1 MKRFVYQQ
9 LLDWKNSAKRKPL
22 VLNGARQVG
31 KTWLLKEFAQ
41 NEYAKMA
48 YVVCRKNPVV
58 KEIFKAGFNMD
69 RILRA
74 LRALTG
80 IDITPGDTLIVLDE
94 IQDVPEALE
103 ALKYF
108 REDAPDYHVAVAGS
122 LLGLSMH
129 EGTSYSVG
137 QYWLQQ
143 MGILVAQTN
152 IPIVRF
158 F

>member
-58 KEIFKAGFNMD
+58 KEIFKAGFN
-69 RILRA
+69 IW
-74 LRALTG
+74 
-80 IDITPGDTLIVLDE
+80 IV
-94 IQDVPEALE
+94 
-103 ALKYF
+103 
-108 REDAPDYHVAVAGS
+108 
-122 LLGLSMH
+122 
-129 EGTSYSVG
+129 
-137 QYWLQQ
+137 
-143 MGILVAQTN
+143 
-152 IPIVRF
+152 F
-158 F
+158 FVLYVH